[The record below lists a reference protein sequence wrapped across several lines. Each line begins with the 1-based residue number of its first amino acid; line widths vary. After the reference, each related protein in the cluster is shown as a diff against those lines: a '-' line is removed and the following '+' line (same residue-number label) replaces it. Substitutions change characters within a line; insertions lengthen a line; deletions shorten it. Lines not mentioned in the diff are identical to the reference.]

1 MNVNKLRGH
10 KYVSNGR
17 FNEFPFCEDINKVI
31 ESFDEQIQLE
41 KKKMEN
47 RKDTVLF
54 EMMLNPGKVRK
65 YCQCKMENCNVMT
78 YDLYCKKCEYE
89 RWCM

>member
-1 MNVNKLRGH
+1 MNVNKIRGH

-17 FNEFPFCEDINKVI
+17 FNEFPFCQDINKVI

-54 EMMLNPGKVRK
+54 EMMLKPGKVRK
-65 YCQCKMENCNVMT
+65 YCQCKMDNCTVMT